1 MPLEQ
6 IEIANVRNIG
16 AARLRFS
23 PSINL
28 MVGENASGKTTLLEA
43 IHLLGYGR
51 SFRPGPTRQIVAHG
65 QEALTVAGAVR
76 DASGLRHRLGIRL
89 SAGDKEIRVDE
100 RKAESQA
107 ELSRLFPVIAVQP
120 SAQIL
125 LESAPELRR
134 QFLDWTVFQADE
146 GFLEQWRRYHKSLE
160 QRNRLLR
167 QRVTGSLD
175 AWDHEIALYGERVG
189 AARAAVL
196 ERLAVHVQE
205 VSRPF
210 LRLPELRMDYR
221 QGWRAGVGLQEA
233 CRTNLERDLSLG
245 YTADGPH
252 RADFVITVNGQPVR
266 HFLSRGQMKLLVIAL
281 KLAQARLAHQAR
293 GECVTLLLDD
303 LASELDE
310 NNRAALFEALLANEG
325 IQIVLTATDL
335 AVLQGLH
342 TSSSA
347 LFRLDKGIVTP
358 NQATP

>member
-6 IEIANVRNIG
+6 LEIVHVRNIA
-16 AARLRFS
+16 AARFKLS

-28 MVGENASGKTTLLEA
+28 MVGENASGKTSLLEA

-51 SFRPGPTRQIVAHG
+51 SFRPGPTRQLVAHG
-65 QEALTVAGAVR
+65 QEALTVSGAVR
-76 DASGLRHRLGIRL
+76 DAAGFSHRLGIRL
-89 SAGDKEIRVDE
+89 SAGQKEIRVDA
-100 RKAESQA
+100 RPAESQA

-125 LESAPELRR
+125 LESSPDLRR
-134 QFLDWTVFQADE
+134 QFLDWSVFQADE
-146 GFLEQWRRYHKSLE
+146 GFLDGWRRYHKSLE

-167 QRVTGSLD
+167 QRVTASLE
-175 AWDHEIALYGERVG
+175 AWDHEIVLYGERIG
-189 AARAAVL
+189 AARRKVL
-196 ERLAVHVQE
+196 ARLEEALRE
-205 VSRPF
+205 VAHDF
-210 LRLPELRMDYR
+210 LPLPELRLEYR
-221 QGWRAGVGLQEA
+221 QGWREGVTLEEA
-233 CRTNLERDLSLG
+233 CRSNLERDLAQG

-252 RADFVITVNGQPVR
+252 RADFVVSVEDKPVR

-310 NNRAALFEALLANEG
+310 KNRAALYAALTAREG
-325 IQIVLTATDL
+325 LQIVLTGTDL
-335 AVLQGLH
+335 SAMQNLNA
-342 TSSSA
+342 SSAA

-358 NQATP
+358 D